1 MSMIWG
7 DFLPTCSMR
16 SLCEDVDES
25 ETQARERK
33 PAWAAGERSRKG
45 TRWRH
50 SGQSRRE
57 HTEALHLPT
66 TFPGS
71 PFPGNLPVVCCSH
84 ILRVPVVFLPSLP
97 QGYRVLHGG
106 GQGHRKCLLGACGP
120 GQSWQQ
126 ARGGKDILRSLR
138 NLHSPLLLP
147 PPLTPSFKGEER
159 WGGGVKLQSQRPAA
173 CPGCGGQS
181 RPWHWT
187 GGPIS
192 TLLSSPQTSSPP

>member
-1 MSMIWG
+1 M
-7 DFLPTCSMR
+7 
-16 SLCEDVDES
+16 
-25 ETQARERK
+25 
-33 PAWAAGERSRKG
+33 
-45 TRWRH
+45 
-50 SGQSRRE
+50 
-57 HTEALHLPT
+57 HLPT

-71 PFPGNLPVVCCSH
+71 PFPGNLPVVCWSH

-147 PPLTPSFKGEER
+147 PPPYPQLQRRRALGRGGRSCRVSAPLPARGVEGRAGHGTGQGDLSPPFPAVLPSNQLPSLNGQVTGGRGCHLATPAWPRALRRGGFGFPDRDQVSQREKEER
-159 WGGGVKLQSQRPAA
+159 KTKRRKKRS
-173 CPGCGGQS
+173 
-181 RPWHWT
+181 
-187 GGPIS
+187 
-192 TLLSSPQTSSPP
+192 